1 MITGKHGQKILAGCR
16 QKPGNS
22 LLKVGRMWEYR
33 RNTLKSQ
40 GREEMLVTILPDSPH
55 RPPRDFRQ
63 VEKTI

>member
-33 RNTLKSQ
+33 RNTLKTQ
-40 GREEMLVTILPDSPH
+40 GREEMLVTIPPNPPPSPTK
-55 RPPRDFRQ
+55 RL
-63 VEKTI
+63 